1 MTNRDT
7 KWAQES
13 IEIIED
19 SVYIR
24 LETESKRQ
32 ALILKLNFNPME
44 ADVNTLIDQCEVF
57 NLILE
62 PFIAAALDS
71 MG

>member
-32 ALILKLNFNPME
+32 ALILQLNFNPME
-44 ADVNTLIDQCEVF
+44 VDVNVLI
-57 NLILE
+57 
-62 PFIAAALDS
+62 
-71 MG
+71 G